1 MDVPEVPCSPRSTLK
16 RKRSASDT
24 TPKIQ
29 GPVATIDLKGPSKVE
44 YGKTASLVAKCNIG
58 SLDASHFTAKWQR
71 IEKGKTEDL
80 DLLLNKYHLSTTDLK
95 QAKLVIKDVCLA
107 DKGTYQ
113 LLLCKDDNYIS
124 SQFVLN
130 VHMKLDEK
138 RKICYKLLNDKGT
151 EALRCY
157 FDTLVPASQLSI
169 HLSKYQSD
177 INFKR
182 HCNHQQ
188 LGILF
193 PVGKAVSSKTFD
205 TSLLYKLCRNTIRL
219 APPRQGW
226 DNWPN
231 PCDLTESDDIERIHK
246 HRNQFSHMAQE
257 KIENFNTEFKDLSD
271 AIVRLGGGKF
281 KKEVKRIKTLK
292 IDDLENDRIRNIEDI
307 TLESLELIRSI
318 KKDTEKT
325 KNSKRNQNGAPFF
338 LCKLYKQRVC
348 HDCGGK
354 FERPIK
360 PPKDF
365 VFRRNI
371 PRDYFESRGRCLAF
385 RKVHYHIECVDA
397 KENTCKVPLKEGIS
411 LSKSHLEYFESLGHH
426 SLCECAKKL
435 DLIAI

>member
-24 TPKIQ
+24 TKIQ

-71 IEKGKTEDL
+71 IEKGKAEDL

-130 VHMKLDEK
+130 VHIKQDEK
-138 RKICYKLLNDKGT
+138 RKILYKLLNDRGT

-157 FDTLVPASQLSI
+157 FDTRVPASQLSI

-182 HCNHQQ
+182 HCNQHQMK
-188 LGILF
+188 ILF
-193 PVGKAVSSKTFD
+193 PVGKAVSSNEFD
-205 TSLLYKLCRNTIRL
+205 ISLLYKLCRNTLGLI
-219 APPRQGW
+219 PPKQGW
-226 DNWPN
+226 NCLPN
-231 PCDLTESDDIERIHK
+231 PGDLTKSDDIERLHQ
-246 HRNQFSHMAQE
+246 HRNKVSHMGQG
-257 KIENFNTEFKDLSD
+257 KLENFNKEFKDLSE

-281 KKEVKRIKTLK
+281 EKEVKRIKTLK
-292 IDDLENDRIRNIEDI
+292 IDDLENDRIHNIEDI

-318 KKDTEKT
+318 KKDTEET
-325 KNSKRNQNGAPFF
+325 KKSQRNQNGAPFF
-338 LCKLYKQRVC
+338 LCKLYRQKVC

-354 FERPIK
+354 FDRPRK
-360 PPKDF
+360 PPKNF
-365 VFRRNI
+365 VFRRRI
-371 PRDYFESRGRCLAF
+371 PKDYFNTTGRCLSF

-397 KENTCKVPLKEGIS
+397 KENTKVPPKEGIT

-435 DLIAI
+435 DLIAV